1 MTIQTIQLSIDT
13 LLDEQCD
20 LIAGRRIGLVANP
33 TSVDRDLVSTLER
46 FRQHPEL
53 TLAALFGPEH
63 GLRGIAQAGDG
74 VDATIDPTTGI
85 PEYSL
90 YGETHKPTAAMLA
103 GLDVLVYDLQV
114 AGSRFFTYAATLVN
128 VMEAAAE
135 HGLPVIVLDRPN
147 PLGGEKVEGGVLD
160 MAYRSFVGIAPIPV
174 RHGMTIGE
182 LARFCNDQLGIGCD
196 LNVIPMGGWQRHMWY
211 DDTDLPFVS
220 LSPNLPTLAAV
231 TLYPGTCFFEGTNLS
246 EGRGTTRPFEYIG
259 APWLDAATLARAL
272 NALGLPG
279 VRFRPY
285 DFLPVISKHQGVPCH
300 GVQVYVTNRST
311 FCPVETGLHLLDQ
324 TRRANPDAFEWVA
337 PTAESGRY
345 FIDLLSGGDTL
356 RTHLDAGRPVAELAA
371 AWASEAR
378 GFKATRRP
386 YLLYL

>member
-1 MTIQTIQLSIDT
+1 MTIQLSIDQ
-13 LLDEQCD
+13 LLHEQRERV
-20 LIAGRRIGLVANP
+20 AGRRIGLVTNP
-33 TSVDRDLVSTLER
+33 TSVDRDLVSTFER
-46 FRQHPEL
+46 FRQHPDL

-63 GLRGIAQAGDG
+63 GVRGTAQAGDAITSA
-74 VDATIDPTTGI
+74 VEPTTGI

-90 YGETHKPTAAMLA
+90 YGETRKPTAAMLA

-147 PLGGEKVEGGVLD
+147 PLGGEKVEGGLLD

-174 RHGMTIGE
+174 RHGLTIGE
-182 LARFCNDQLGIGCD
+182 LAAFCNDRLGIGCD
-196 LNVIPMGGWQRHMWY
+196 LTILTMGGWRRAMWY
-211 DDTDLPFVS
+211 DDTGLPFVS
-220 LSPNLPTLAAV
+220 LSPNLPTLATV

-259 APWLDAATLARAL
+259 APWLDAAALARDL
-272 NALGLPG
+272 NGLGLPG

-285 DFLPVISKHQGVPCH
+285 DFLPVNSKHQGVPCH
-300 GVQVYVTNRST
+300 GVQVYVTNRAI
-311 FCPVETGLHLLDQ
+311 FRPVETGLHLLDQ

-337 PTAESGRY
+337 PNAEPGRY
-345 FIDLLSGGDTL
+345 FIDLLAGGDRL
-356 RTHLDAGRPVAELAA
+356 RSHLDAGRPVSELAA
-371 AWASEAR
+371 AWAEDAQAFEAIR
-378 GFKATRRP
+378 EP
-386 YLLYL
+386 YLLYQ